1 MIKKL
6 RRTKIEP
13 QPIAPPKQK
22 ISVVTGGAGFIGS
35 NLVSMLLERGDTVVV
50 IDNESANTHDEVYWN
65 SNAINIKGDITD
77 FKLLKN
83 ACTDANCI
91 YHLASD
97 ISIQYSIENPT
108 KTYTN
113 NLIGTLNVLEVARVL
128 GIKKVVFSST
138 AAIYGSTSEPC
149 VETDRPDPLN
159 PYSVSKLAGEN
170 LMKMYNDLYGIETVS
185 LRYFNVYGPRQAYK
199 GQYAPVIG
207 IFQKQKNEGKP
218 LTIVGDGGQSRDF
231 VHVADVAAANIFVSE
246 TNTIGV
252 FNVGTGVE
260 YTINQIADLTN
271 NSAGRTTIPSREG
284 EARRSI
290 SDSSKLRNIGW
301 QPRISL
307 EAWIAK
313 Q

>member
-13 QPIAPPKQK
+13 KPVEPPKPK
-22 ISVVTGGAGFIGS
+22 LSVVTGGAGFIGS
-35 NLVSMLLERGDTVVV
+35 NLVERLLERGDQVVV

-65 SNAINIKGDITD
+65 PNAMNVKGDVTD
-77 FKLLKN
+77 FSLLKN
-83 ACTDANCI
+83 ACINADCI
-91 YHLASD
+91 YHLAAD

-108 KTYTN
+108 ESYKN
-113 NLIGTLNVLEVARVL
+113 NVIGTLNVLEVARVL

-170 LMKMYNDLYGIETVS
+170 LMKMYNDLYGIQTVS
-185 LRYFNVYGPRQAYK
+185 LRYFNVYGPRQAHK
-199 GQYAPVIG
+199 GQYAPVVG
-207 IFQKQKNEGKP
+207 IFQKQKFEGKP
-218 LTIVGDGGQSRDF
+218 LTIIGDGNQTRDF
-231 VHVADVAAANIFVSE
+231 IHVADVAHANVMVSE
-246 TNTIGV
+246 SDVVGV
-252 FNVGTGVE
+252 FNVGSGIE
-260 YTINQIADLTN
+260 YSVNQIAMLTKN
-271 NSAGRTTIPSREG
+271 PHGTTTIPSREG
-284 EARRSI
+284 EARRSL
-290 SDSSKLRNIGW
+290 SDNTKLKDIGW
-301 QPRISL
+301 QPRIGL

>member
-13 QPIAPPKQK
+13 KPVEPPKPK
-22 ISVVTGGAGFIGS
+22 LSVVTGGAGFIGS
-35 NLVSMLLERGDTVVV
+35 NLVERLLERGDQVVV

-65 SNAINIKGDITD
+65 PNAMNVKGDVTD
-77 FKLLKN
+77 FSLLKN
-83 ACTDANCI
+83 ACINADCI
-91 YHLASD
+91 YHLAAD

-108 KTYTN
+108 ESYKN
-113 NLIGTLNVLEVARVL
+113 NVIGTLNVLEVARVL

-207 IFQKQKNEGKP
+207 IFQKQKFEGKP
-218 LTIVGDGGQSRDF
+218 LTIIGDGNQTRDF
-231 VHVADVAAANIFVSE
+231 IHVADVAHANMMVAEKDIV
-246 TNTIGV
+246 GV
-252 FNVGTGVE
+252 FNVGSGTE
-260 YTINQIADLTN
+260 YSVNQIASLTN
-271 NSAGRTTIPSREG
+271 NPHGTTTMPSREG

-290 SDSSKLRNIGW
+290 SDNSKLKNIGW
-301 QPRISL
+301 QPRIGL